1 MGLHA
6 FTKPDP
12 ENGGFIIRFG
22 WLCDVCG
29 KEIKDPR
36 DGSIDYTCLDP
47 GEAKSNKRYNKVFG
61 EDRPEE
67 DFLDYIV
74 YHTTTCCPK
83 KRHRYWDYLH
93 KVVHLFKS
101 SLDESPQE
109 GTVTSGRCVYGTTQ
123 DSYDIHG
130 RRVRLCDCR
139 SFDWG
144 GF

>member
-6 FTKPDP
+6 FTKPDS

-47 GEAKSNKRYNKVFG
+47 GEAKANKRLNKIWH
-61 EDRPEE
+61 EDRRPEE

-83 KRHRYWDYLH
+83 KRHRYWGYLH
-93 KVVHLFKS
+93 KVMHQLNAPLTKARKKVH
-101 SLDESPQE
+101 
-109 GTVTSGRCVYGTTQ
+109 
-123 DSYDIHG
+123 
-130 RRVRLCDCR
+130 
-139 SFDWG
+139 
-144 GF
+144 